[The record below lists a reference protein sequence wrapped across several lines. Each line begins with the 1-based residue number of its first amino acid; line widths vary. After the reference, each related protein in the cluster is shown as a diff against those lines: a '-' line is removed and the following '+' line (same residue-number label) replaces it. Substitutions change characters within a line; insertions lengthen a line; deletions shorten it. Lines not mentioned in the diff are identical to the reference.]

1 MSGAQLY
8 GRNAAVEWDL
18 VCQEHSCITYIEA
31 THLHIQFVQVFQ
43 CTEYKTHFHY
53 CLAVHKM
60 DIVILSI
67 FQDSFN
73 LIAEL

>member
-8 GRNAAVEWDL
+8 GRNAAVEWNL

-31 THLHIQFVQVFQ
+31 THYIYSLYKFFNVQS
-43 CTEYKTHFHY
+43 KKHFHY

-73 LIAEL
+73 LIPEL